1 MQTKKGKKVV
11 LINFL
16 IHVICIS
23 AFIKYTDQLFG
34 CRRVYL
40 FSDGLILFREIL
52 MKIFFSIY
60 LIVLADFFRY
70 RILQSLNYLCRTNEK
85 RSEVKISW
93 LITPLYV
100 NIFNKYTFNGK
111 MYSRINFCRK
121 EKKILKYFT
130 QKIS

>member
-40 FSDGLILFREIL
+40 FFRWPYSFPGNSHE
-52 MKIFFSIY
+52 
-60 LIVLADFFRY
+60 DFFFNLSNSFSRFFQIQNSAKPQLFVSHQWKTIWSKN
-70 RILQSLNYLCRTNEK
+70 R
-85 RSEVKISW
+85 
-93 LITPLYV
+93 LIDNSF